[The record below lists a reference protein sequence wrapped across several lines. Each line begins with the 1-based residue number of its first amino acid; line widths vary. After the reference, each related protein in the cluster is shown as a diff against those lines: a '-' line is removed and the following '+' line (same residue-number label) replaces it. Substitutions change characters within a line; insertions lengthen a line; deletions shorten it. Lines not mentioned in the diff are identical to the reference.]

1 MDNQPTLDTDA
12 SARKADWLAKIDL
25 VATTWNGIVE
35 QIGPDSKA
43 IIDGTWTLKG
53 IAAHLNGWR
62 EWSARRLEAAAA
74 GTGVPVMPWPAGMNE
89 ETDAAT
95 DEINAWFTKESE
107 GRTAE
112 DVLNETRSQFARMR
126 VAVEQLPAEAL
137 DQSPP
142 WLDGYP
148 LWAVIDGSLGHFY
161 EEHNLDIERWLQQQG
176 A

>member
-1 MDNQPTLDTDA
+1 MDERLTPDTDA

-25 VATTWNGIVE
+25 AAATWNAIVE
-35 QIGPDSKA
+35 QIGPESEA
-43 IIDGTWTLKG
+43 IIDGTWTIKG

-74 GTGVPVMPWPAGMNE
+74 GSGTPEMPWPSGMSE
-89 ETDAAT
+89 ETEAGT
-95 DEINAWFTKESE
+95 DEINAWFTAESE
-107 GRTAE
+107 GRTVE
-112 DVLNETRSQFARMR
+112 DILSETRSQFSRMR
-126 VAVEQLPAEAL
+126 AAVEQIPAEEL

-148 LWAVIDGSLGHFY
+148 LWAVIDGSLAHFY
-161 EEHNLDIERWLQQQG
+161 EEHKLDVDRWLQQQG